1 MANLT
6 RRQSLGLLAAASIP
20 STAVVAVAAASPDIE
35 TASERVA
42 RIGGDLADA
51 LNDYTGG
58 KFHAVVYPSSQTT
71 MPVSFVSSRRL
82 SAQERFDHHLA
93 ELKKAAEEL
102 DPQIGYWHAKAC
114 PDGDFTCSVIITAFR
129 VTGRYDGDGIYEA
142 AKEGWDGKRIKYHV
156 RLRGDLLDGE
166 RSFDVSTAMD
176 RVHLTE
182 SRLRTCVARRI
193 GNLPEG
199 V

>member
-35 TASERVA
+35 TVSERVA

-58 KFHAVVYPSSQTT
+58 KFHAVVYPSSQTS

-82 SAQERFDHHLA
+82 SAQERFDYHLA

-102 DPQIGYWHAKAC
+102 DPQIGYWSADRGTAE
-114 PDGDFTCSVIITAFR
+114 GLSLSVVITAFR
-129 VTGRYDGDGIYEA
+129 VTGRYDGDGVYEGGT
-142 AKEGWDGKRIKYHV
+142 EGWSGKRGTYQV
-156 RLRGDLLDGE
+156 RLRDSLLDGE
-166 RSFDVSTAMD
+166 RTFNVSTPMD
-176 RVHLTE
+176 RMTLKE
-182 SRLRTCVARRI
+182 SRLRTYIGRRI
-193 GNLPEG
+193 GDLPEG
-199 V
+199 A

>member
-1 MANLT
+1 MTNLT

-20 STAVVAVAAASPDIE
+20 STVVAVAAASPDIE
-35 TASERVA
+35 TVSERVA

-58 KFHAVVYPSSQTT
+58 KFHAVVYPSSQTS

-102 DPQIGYWHAKAC
+102 DPQIGYWQAKAC

-129 VTGRYDGDGIYEA
+129 VTGRYDGDGVYEGGT
-142 AKEGWDGKRIKYHV
+142 EGWSGKRGTYQV
-156 RLRGDLLDGE
+156 RLRDSLLDGE
-166 RSFDVSTAMD
+166 RTFNVSTPMD
-176 RVHLTE
+176 RMTLKE
-182 SRLRTCVARRI
+182 SRLRTYIGRRI
-193 GNLPEG
+193 GDLPEG
-199 V
+199 A